1 MRRRAGAA
9 ALFVVL
15 GLAACAAEPETPL
28 DPDLEAGRETYGR
41 LCSVCH
47 GGSGEG
53 AVGPALSAV
62 VATFPDCE
70 TQLQWISLGSARWRT
85 EVSPT
90 YGTQESEITGA
101 MPSFEPTLTETQIRQ
116 VAAFERTRYGASTEA
131 RALTDCGLG

>member
-1 MRRRAGAA
+1 M
-9 ALFVVL
+9 LVL
-15 GLAACAAEPETPL
+15 SAACASEPDVPP

-53 AVGPALSAV
+53 GVGPALSGV

-70 TQLQWISLGSARWRT
+70 AHLQWITLGSARWQT

-90 YGTQESEITGA
+90 YGTQENEITGA
-101 MPSFEPTLTETQIRQ
+101 MPSFEPTLTDAQIRQ
-116 VAAFERTRYGASTEA
+116 VAAFERTRYGGLAQPV
-131 RALTDCGLG
+131 ALIDCGLG